1 MPDQRHHNCEAEKDG
16 QYREGSENHDHAGP
30 EDHGTRIGQHRA
42 YGKRRDWQRTVA
54 KAQDI
59 GMSIFGFGL
68 IGFASLCVFQ
78 TIKTHFDQ
86 AEAQH

>member
-1 MPDQRHHNCEAEKDG
+1 MTGARVFFLG
-16 QYREGSENHDHAGP
+16 L
-30 EDHGTRIGQHRA
+30 
-42 YGKRRDWQRTVA
+42 YGLLALLGLFAAA

-68 IGFASLCVFQ
+68 IGFSLFCIFH

-86 AEAQH
+86 AEANH

>member
-1 MPDQRHHNCEAEKDG
+1 MTGARMFFL
-16 QYREGSENHDHAGP
+16 
-30 EDHGTRIGQHRA
+30 TL
-42 YGKRRDWQRTVA
+42 YGLLALLGLFTAA

-68 IGFASLCVFQ
+68 ILFGLLCVFN
-78 TIKTHFDQ
+78 TIRTHFDQ

>member
-1 MPDQRHHNCEAEKDG
+1 MTGARMFFLALYSLLALLG
-16 QYREGSENHDHAGP
+16 LFTA
-30 EDHGTRIGQHRA
+30 
-42 YGKRRDWQRTVA
+42 A

-68 IGFASLCVFQ
+68 ILFGLLCVFN
-78 TIKTHFDQ
+78 TIRTHFDQ

>member
-1 MPDQRHHNCEAEKDG
+1 MTGARVFFLAL
-16 QYREGSENHDHAGP
+16 
-30 EDHGTRIGQHRA
+30 
-42 YGKRRDWQRTVA
+42 YGLLALLGLFTAA

-68 IGFASLCVFQ
+68 IGFSLFCIFH

-86 AEAQH
+86 AEANH